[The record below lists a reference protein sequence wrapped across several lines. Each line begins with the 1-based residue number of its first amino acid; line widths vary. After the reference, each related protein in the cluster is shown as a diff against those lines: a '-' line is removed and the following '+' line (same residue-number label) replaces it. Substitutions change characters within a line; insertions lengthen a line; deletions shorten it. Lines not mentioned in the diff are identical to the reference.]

1 MQEYNSITSQPFR
14 ELGIPVT
21 MNDIAMI
28 AGILVAVTGAIIG
41 IKQVIYPL
49 WKKVHILFDTWS
61 SFVRDWNGEEA
72 APGRQ
77 ATPGVMERLNKLD
90 GELTHNGGKS
100 VKDVVVRLEEQ
111 QVVIFDKLDEADKR
125 RSELQEALLA
135 AIKSLGEAGGAQAKT
150 RKPKLK
156 AVNDK
161 E

>member
-1 MQEYNSITSQPFR
+1 
-14 ELGIPVT
+14 
-21 MNDIAMI
+21 MNEVAMI
-28 AGILVAVTGAIIG
+28 AGIIIAITGAIIG
-41 IKQVIYPL
+41 IKQVLYPL
-49 WKKVHILFDTWS
+49 WKKINVLFETWS
-61 SFVRDWNGEEA
+61 SFTRDWNGEEA

-111 QVVIFDKLDEADKR
+111 QVVIFDKLEEADKR
-125 RSELQEALLA
+125 RSELQEALLT
-135 AIKSLGEAGGAQAKT
+135 AIKSLAEAGGSQSKP
-150 RKPKLK
+150 RKPRLK